1 MVQIKWLIE
10 AKTDLKEIYDYISSD
25 SKRYARLQVD
35 RIKERT
41 QILKSFIE
49 IGKIVEEID
58 KPDIRELIE
67 GNYRIIYRIVN
78 LNRIDILMVHHGA
91 RDLARRIKTT
101 L

>member
-1 MVQIKWLIE
+1 MIE

-67 GNYRIIYRIVN
+67 GNYRIIYRVVN

-91 RDLARRIKTT
+91 RDLARRIKTID
-101 L
+101 